1 MQRKKRGLAAALLCV
16 LLFAGGCAGKKKV
29 YLAGLETERYMQTE
43 ELHTEKSGDA
53 AVSET
58 AEIQSAGDVQSGT
71 QPQTG
76 QISEQSGT
84 KEQLQAGYV
93 YVCGAV
99 KNPGVYPVTADM
111 RVFEAVELA
120 GGFSDD
126 ADKQWLNLALPVS
139 DGQRIYVYSCGET
152 SLMEQ
157 TEEIALTADS
167 GSVNDDF
174 RTDADSGEPGCQE
187 KINLNTAGREELMT
201 LPGIGEAKADAIIQY
216 RTEYGGFERIEEI
229 QNISGIKSAVF
240 SKIKDYIT
248 VQ

>member
-58 AEIQSAGDVQSGT
+58 AEIQSAGDVQSG
-71 QPQTG
+71 
-76 QISEQSGT
+76 
-84 KEQLQAGYV
+84 YV

-99 KNPGVYPVTADM
+99 RNPGVYPVTADM

-157 TEEIALTADS
+157 TEEIDLTADS
-167 GSVNDDF
+167 GSVNDGF
-174 RTDADSGEPGCQE
+174 RTDADSGEPGSQE